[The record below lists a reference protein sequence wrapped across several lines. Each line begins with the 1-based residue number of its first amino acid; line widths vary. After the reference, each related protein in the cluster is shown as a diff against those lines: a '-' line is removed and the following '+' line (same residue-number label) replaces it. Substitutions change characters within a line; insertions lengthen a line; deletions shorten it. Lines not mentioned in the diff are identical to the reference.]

1 MAITSFAGNSQ
12 PMALSEMAHSQVT
25 ITIGSPSV
33 VEDIDFEY
41 CGYECDYIEY
51 AFHGNTPYEND
62 YKTLLEENEDPNGS
76 ITFYLVKD
84 GVETI
89 LDTNAYGTPYA
100 FGSITNH
107 ESLAGYDI
115 NWLNVSIL
123 LGNGDYHIKT
133 EIDFFGDV
141 TEKTSH
147 VYRLQPFNV
156 AQADKTVK
164 LESVQNG
171 CIENGFDYTDLNWRR
186 MHRLPAVFK
195 IDAPVEEV
203 SNYIGTNRTV
213 KQIQEKVHY
222 AYNLN
227 TEPIPIAIGNLILTD
242 MLLGNIITA
251 TDYNIFGDNLRDIDV
266 VKITGSERTPL
277 DQDRKSAWSF
287 KLEDKVQNT
296 VKRN

>member
-1 MAITSFAGNSQ
+1 
-12 PMALSEMAHSQVT
+12 MALSEMASSQIT
-25 ITIGSPSV
+25 ITIGSPST
-33 VEDIDFEY
+33 VEEIDFEY
-41 CGYECDYIEY
+41 CGFECDYKEF

-89 LDTNAYGTPYA
+89 LDTNAHGTPYP
-100 FGSITNH
+100 FGSITDH
-107 ESLAGYDI
+107 PSLAGYDI

-123 LGNGDYHIKT
+123 LGNGEYHIKT
-133 EIDFFGDV
+133 EIDFFGAV

-147 VYRLQPFNV
+147 IYQLVPFNV

-242 MLLGNIITA
+242 MLLGNTITA
-251 TDYNIFGDNLRDIDV
+251 TDYNIFGDNLRDIEV
-266 VKITGSERTPL
+266 VKITGSERTAL